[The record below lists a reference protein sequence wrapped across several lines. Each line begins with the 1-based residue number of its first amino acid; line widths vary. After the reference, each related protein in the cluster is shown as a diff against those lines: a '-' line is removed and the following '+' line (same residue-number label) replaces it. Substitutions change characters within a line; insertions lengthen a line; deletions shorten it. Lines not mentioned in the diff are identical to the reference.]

1 MICAKKTDKVLKRL
15 LTLAVSAVLA
25 VSANLDDPGGSQV
38 NSKTAILAVLM
49 IVGLVRAPA
58 FGQDLFPRS
67 DHMIEA
73 RLLEPD
79 SVFTPDG
86 RSPLLDR
93 LPSAAL
99 PDLETLAGLIRQD
112 SLTSYLE
119 MLQSFDGRF
128 VNTPSNAAS
137 RVWLTNKLEEFGYDS
152 ILTDSFTTTLD
163 NELKSVQNVIAYKIG
178 TELPHHQIIVGA
190 HRDSYPEES
199 PGADDNGSGT
209 VAVLEMARVLKDID
223 MRMTIIFALFD
234 AEEQGMYGSQYY
246 ADRAHYAGDSIIFML
261 NMDMIGNYE
270 NTDSVR
276 VFWGGDSTYA
286 WLYRSLADS
295 LEAIR
300 INAGLIETS
309 RSDHWPFKEYGYSH
323 VYAFEALFS
332 PVYHCAADSTTYI
345 SFDYLTR
352 VARASLVTTYVSD
365 ATYEPQ
371 PQLLLSYPN
380 GLPHHLYPAPPTTV
394 EVNIEGYAGGV
405 MAPGS
410 AFLHYSIDGG
420 AYESMPLVHV
430 ETDLYAATL
439 PPLTCGERITYY
451 FSAEEASIGTF
462 YGGSAS
468 EPFMAGIATETS
480 VVFEDDFETNQSWTY
495 WTDALWGRHWERVIP
510 EQGGMRGDPP
520 TDYDNSGR
528 CYVTGSGYFAP
539 IHEGTTTLTSPAFGI
554 TDGDGLVDY
563 ARWYFNAMS
572 YQTPDDTFR
581 VYISNDNGETW
592 ALAETV
598 GPVEQADGGW
608 YEHSFWISDFV
619 TPGAAMR
626 LKFEASDL
634 AEYTDIEA
642 AVDAVRITQYDCS
655 LPYLCGD
662 TDGSWTDVNIS
673 DLTYLVAYFFQG
685 GAPPVYMNAAD
696 VNSSGE
702 VDISDLT
709 HIVDYMFHSGPP
721 LDCP

>member
-1 MICAKKTDKVLKRL
+1 
-15 LTLAVSAVLA
+15 
-25 VSANLDDPGGSQV
+25 
-38 NSKTAILAVLM
+38 M
-49 IVGLVRAPA
+49 IVGPVRAPA

-67 DHMIEA
+67 DHMVEN
-73 RLLEPD
+73 RMLEVD

-93 LPSAAL
+93 LPSATL
-99 PDLETLAGLIRQD
+99 LDLETLAGMMNED

-137 RVWLTNKLEEFGYDS
+137 RLWLMDQLESFGYDS
-152 ILTDSFTTTLD
+152 ILVDSFTTTLD

-178 TELPHHQIIVGA
+178 TELPNHQIIVGA
-190 HRDSYPEES
+190 HRDSYPEVS

-209 VAVLEMARVLKDID
+209 VAVLEIARVLKDID
-223 MRMTIIFALFD
+223 TRMTIIFALFD

-246 ADRAHYAGDSIIFML
+246 ANRAHYAGDSIVFMI

-276 VFWGGDSTYA
+276 VFWEGDSTYA
-286 WLYRSLADS
+286 YLYRSLADS
-295 LEAIR
+295 LTAIQ
-300 INAGLIETS
+300 IKTGLIESS
-309 RSDHWPFKEYGYSH
+309 RSDHWPFKEYGYS
-323 VYAFEALFS
+323 YIYPFEALFS
-332 PVYHCAADSTTYI
+332 PVYHSANDSTTYI

-380 GLPHHLYPAPPTTV
+380 GLPRHLYPAPPTTV
-394 EVNIEGYAGGV
+394 EVTIEEYAGGV
-405 MAPGS
+405 MALASG
-410 AFLHYSIDGG
+410 FMHYSIDGG
-420 AYESMPLVHV
+420 PYESVPLNHI
-430 ETDLYAATL
+430 ENDLYTASF
-439 PPLTCGERITYY
+439 PSFTCGGQITYY
-451 FSAEEASIGTF
+451 FSAEEVSIGTF
-462 YGGSAS
+462 YGGTAS
-468 EPFMAGIATETS
+468 EPFMAGIATETA
-480 VVFEDDFETNQSWTY
+480 VMFEDDFETDKGWLY
-495 WTDALWGRHWERVIP
+495 WTDALWDRHWELAIP
-510 EQGGMRGDPP
+510 QQGGMRGDPP

-528 CYVTGSGYFAP
+528 CYVTGTDYFAP
-539 IHEGTTTLTSPAFGI
+539 IHEGTTTLTSPSFGI
-554 TDGDGLVDY
+554 TDGDGLVQY

-581 VYISNDNGETW
+581 VYISNDNGGTW
-592 ALAETV
+592 TLAETV

-608 YEHSFWISDFV
+608 YEHSFWISNFV

-634 AEYTDIEA
+634 AEYSDVEA
-642 AVDAVRITQYDCS
+642 AVDAVRITQYACT
-655 LPYLCGD
+655 LPYVCGD
-662 TDGSWTDVNIS
+662 TDGSWDNPNIS
-673 DLTYLVAYFFQG
+673 DLTYLVDYFFQG
-685 GAPPVYMNAAD
+685 GPPPIYMDAAD
-696 VNSSGE
+696 VNSSGI

-709 HIVDYMFHSGPP
+709 FIVDYMFHDGPP
-721 LDCP
+721 PDCP